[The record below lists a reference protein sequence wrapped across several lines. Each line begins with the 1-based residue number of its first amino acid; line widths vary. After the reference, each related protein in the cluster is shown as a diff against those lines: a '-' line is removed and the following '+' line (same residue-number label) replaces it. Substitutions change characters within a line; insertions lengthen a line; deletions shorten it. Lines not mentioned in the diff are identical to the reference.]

1 MVVPQISPVTFI
13 RSLTL
18 FLAAS
23 WCAVR
28 TRVQCVMEL
37 FVFVRM
43 GGKSSDILVKLLSES
58 VVASLAKF
66 DAAKARCFLDKDRQ
80 GLLAVIEASFGT
92 CAPFNKIIRALFS
105 QMQLGESPPLQ
116 SDLGAETELQ
126 A

>member
-1 MVVPQISPVTFI
+1 
-13 RSLTL
+13 
-18 FLAAS
+18 
-23 WCAVR
+23 
-28 TRVQCVMEL
+28 MEL

-58 VVASLAKF
+58 VDLVASLAKF